1 LDDEYAL
8 AGVRDPKILLTTSHD
23 CSQRLIQFSKELKFL
38 FPGAVRINRGKT
50 KLKELVEMARAET
63 CTDVVIVHEHGGI
76 PGKRYMN
83 LACDARSIGRHSF
96 LWFF

>member
-1 LDDEYAL
+1 MDDEYAL

-76 PGKRYMN
+76 PGKQYGFS
-83 LACDARSIGRHSF
+83 SI
-96 LWFF
+96 FF